1 MGPERDYLVR
11 QEWVN
16 RFALAG
22 TPDEVREKVKQYIAA
37 GIDELTIVPCGVSKQ
52 ATLESFAREVMEKL

>member
-1 MGPERDYLVR
+1 MGPVR
-11 QEWVN
+11 SRRHQ
-16 RFALAG
+16 A
-22 TPDEVREKVKQYIAA
+22 EVREKVKQYVAA

>member
-1 MGPERDYLVR
+1 MR

-22 TPDEVREKVKQYIAA
+22 TPYEVREKVKQYIAA
-37 GIDELTIVPCGVSKQ
+37 GIDELTIVPCGVSKKT
-52 ATLESFAREVMEKL
+52 TLESLRVK